1 MARCVSEAAR
11 EREALKF
18 ATVFFHL
25 VESTKFSSRETG
37 LTSDDSGLTAFAQL
51 GASRLAA
58 AHCIIS
64 IFDQKNQYII
74 AEATPAS
81 SLARNVHQ
89 PEELW
94 LGCTAV
100 PRANSVCDLVLTT
113 DAHETADD
121 VAKPSSPVLPVS
133 VIPDLTQDTR
143 YLDKVHTSRPQQ
155 KRFYAGV
162 PLRTSRGIDIGA
174 FSIYDDQ
181 PREGLTASQLDF
193 MRLMSRVV
201 MEHLE
206 LRKSAE
212 SSGRSERM
220 VRGIGSFVEGKS
232 TMSNLW
238 RGTNVAAFEQ
248 SGGEGRLN
256 NNQQRLQKV
265 ENDKDAN
272 MDERADMQSRSLS
285 NRIHKDKG
293 DYFHAQMPPPMAE
306 RDPKGENSSPSEP
319 SPSPSSSDGKTN
331 APADLDTLSTTD
343 KATASTKFTL
353 HSNASAT
360 STAAKSFADESHSSD
375 LREAFGKASNIIRES
390 IEVEGVAFLDA
401 VADTF
406 GGLVP
411 NDSGSD
417 STSSDSHPDTSGG
430 EGGTDKD
437 ESEPNYCRILGF
449 STSEASSIDGK
460 SIGSSQM
467 KIPQK
472 FLRALLRR
480 YPAGKTFSFDSDGE
494 MVSGDS
500 EEDRVHVSDPSAEP
514 GAERKRKVKQSRQS
528 ESAFL
533 AATLKGARSIAMVP
547 LWDSVREKWHAGA
560 FVWTQNPDRILTLES
575 EISYL
580 RAFGSTIMA
589 EVNRIETVHAER
601 MKSDLLGSLSHE
613 LRSPLH
619 GVLAGIDLVQDTEL
633 NTFQVDTLHSM
644 ESCGRT
650 LLDVI
655 EHLLDF
661 SKLNRFVQTSKSQR
675 RARSHG
681 ERPKDQQL
689 SFESKMT
696 PLTADVDLS
705 ILIEETVESVYA
717 GLNYDRTRK
726 PNQLETPGTRY
737 EQGFFLSQDDQNS
750 TSAQNGGVSV
760 YLDMDA
766 NISWKR
772 HVQPGGLRRILMNIF
787 GNSMKYTKSGHVVV
801 KMRQVKVPL
810 KRNHQQ
816 TTLRLTVTDSGKG
829 IAADFLRDKIFTP
842 FSQEDTLQPGTGLGL
857 SLIHQIIT
865 LLKGSI
871 SVESQLGRGTSIEV
885 NVPLAPVQANPNFEQ
900 TGNLG
905 PDATILKGLRVGLI
919 GFKKVPDNLGLP
931 HKPAPIEREL
941 LATTCRSW
949 LQLEVVDEDSDEM
962 RPDCIICTD
971 AGMNGLSRSAT
982 GGLPPVVV
990 VCPNGSVAQSLLQQ
1004 KRLEGGNDFFE
1015 FITQPIGPHKLA
1027 KALLLAMERWTEF
1040 TTSQERALDPIPELR
1055 PQRSVVDLT
1064 HNPKV
1069 QDPQE
1074 NADASIS
1081 APALLPTPEP
1091 HYAAT
1096 EPPTRELDV
1105 RGEIQPTT
1113 EATETQ
1119 VTTNDP
1125 STYSTGEPAGD
1136 KVPKGFLIVDDNK
1149 INLQLLS
1156 AFMKKMKQPYKSA
1169 SDGLEALQTYSA
1181 TPGYFR
1187 CILMDISM
1195 PVMDGLEA
1203 TRRIREFE
1211 HTQQLP
1217 RSLIV
1222 ALTGMASAKV
1232 QQEAF
1237 GSGVDFFLPKP
1248 VRLKQLTELMQ
1259 EKGVD
1264 LT

>member
-81 SLARNVHQ
+81 SLARNVHH

-100 PRANSVCDLVLTT
+100 PRANSVCDFVLTT
-113 DAHETADD
+113 DAHEPNDD
-121 VAKPSSPVLPVS
+121 AKSSPAVLPVL
-133 VIPDLTQDTR
+133 VVPDLTQDTR
-143 YLDKVHTSRPQQ
+143 YHDKVHTSRPQQ

-162 PLRTSRGIDIGA
+162 PLRTSRGINIGA

-181 PREGLTASQLDF
+181 PRESLTASQLDF
-193 MRLMSRVV
+193 MRIMSRIV

-206 LRKSAE
+206 LRRSAE

-232 TMSNLW
+232 TLSNLW
-238 RGTNVAAFEQ
+238 RGTNAAAFEQ
-248 SGGEGRLN
+248 TGGEGRLN
-256 NNQQRLQKV
+256 NNQQNLQKM
-265 ENDKDAN
+265 ENEKDAN
-272 MDERADMQSRSLS
+272 VDESAEIQSRNLS
-285 NRIHKDKG
+285 NRIHKDS
-293 DYFHAQMPPPMAE
+293 FHTQMPPPLAE
-306 RDPKGENSSPSEP
+306 RDAKGEDDSP
-319 SPSPSSSDGKTN
+319 SPSPSLSDAKPN
-331 APADLDTLSTTD
+331 APADTNTDSTTD

-411 NDSGSD
+411 HDSGSD
-417 STSSDSHPDTSGG
+417 STSSESHSDTSGG
-430 EGGTDKD
+430 EGITDKD

-449 STSEASSIDGK
+449 STSEFSSIDGK
-460 SIGSSQM
+460 SIGSSQL

-480 YPAGKTFSFDSDGE
+480 YPAGKTFSFDIDGE

-500 EEDRVHVSDPSAEP
+500 EEDRVHVSDPDSETP
-514 GAERKRKVKQSRQS
+514 GLDRKRKVKQSRQS

-533 AATLKGARSIAMVP
+533 ASTLKGARSIAMVP

-560 FVWTQNPDRILTLES
+560 FVWTQNPDRILTLEA
-575 EISYL
+575 EVSYL

-589 EVNRIETVHAER
+589 EVNRIETVHSER

-661 SKLNRFVQTSKSQR
+661 SKLNRFVQTAKAQKRS
-675 RARSHG
+675 RSHG
-681 ERPKDQQL
+681 ERLKDQQL

-696 PLTADVDLS
+696 PLAADVDLS
-705 ILIEETVESVYA
+705 VLIEETVESVYA
-717 GLNYDRTRK
+717 GLNYGRTRDE
-726 PNQLETPGTRY
+726 NQAATPGVRFG
-737 EQGFFLSQDDQNS
+737 QSFFTSQDDQNS
-750 TSAQNGGVSV
+750 ALARNGMVSV
-760 YLDMDA
+760 YLDIDA
-766 NISWKR
+766 NVSWTR

-787 GNSMKYTKSGHVVV
+787 GNSMKYTKSGHVIVS
-801 KMRQVKVPL
+801 MRQAKVPL
-810 KRNHQQ
+810 KRNRHQ
-816 TTLRLTVTDSGKG
+816 TTLKLTVTDSGKG

-885 NVPLAPVQANPNFEQ
+885 TVPLAPVQANPDFEK

-905 PDATILKGLRVGLI
+905 SDAAILKGLRVSLV
-919 GFKKVPDNLGLP
+919 GFKKAPDNLGLP
-931 HKPAPIEREL
+931 HKTAPIEQDL
-941 LATTCRSW
+941 LATTCRTW
-949 LQLEVVDEDSDEM
+949 LQLEVVSEDSDET
-962 RPDCIICTD
+962 RPDCIICSD
-971 AGMNGLSRSAT
+971 VGMDELCRSAT

-990 VCPNGSVAQSLLQQ
+990 VCPNGSVAHSLLQK

-1040 TTSQERALDPIPELR
+1040 TTSPERALDALPALT
-1055 PQRSVVDLT
+1055 PQRSAVDLT
-1064 HNPKV
+1064 HNPKIR
-1069 QDPQE
+1069 DPRE
-1074 NADASIS
+1074 NGDASAS
-1081 APALLPTPEP
+1081 APALLPNPEP
-1091 HYAAT
+1091 GHAAA
-1096 EPPTRELDV
+1096 EPPMRELDV
-1105 RGEIQPTT
+1105 PSKVQPTT
-1113 EATETQ
+1113 EATEIR
-1119 VTTNDP
+1119 VTSQDP
-1125 STYSTGEPAGD
+1125 SIDSTGDSAGD
-1136 KVPKGFLIVDDNK
+1136 ETPKGFLIVDDNK

-1156 AFMKKMKQPYKSA
+1156 AFMKKMRLPYKSA

-1181 TPGYFR
+1181 TPGDFR

-1203 TRRIREFE
+1203 TRRIRELE
-1211 HTQQLP
+1211 QTEQLP

-1237 GSGVDFFLPKP
+1237 GSGVDFFLAKP
-1248 VRLKQLTELMQ
+1248 VRLNQLTELMR
-1259 EKGVD
+1259 EKGLD
-1264 LT
+1264 